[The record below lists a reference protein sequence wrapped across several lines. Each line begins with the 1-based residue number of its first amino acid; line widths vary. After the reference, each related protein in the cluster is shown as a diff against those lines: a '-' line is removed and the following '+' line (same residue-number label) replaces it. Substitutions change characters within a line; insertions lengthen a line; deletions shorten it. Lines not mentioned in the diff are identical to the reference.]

1 LKIFARVRVLFLGGE
16 TMITLMK
23 SRWVLALFLV
33 GGIELIVG
41 SANGFE
47 VHGPNWA
54 LFLGCG
60 LVGFYVGLA
69 Q

>member
-1 LKIFARVRVLFLGGE
+1 
-16 TMITLMK
+16 MITLMK

-47 VHGPNWA
+47 A

>member
-1 LKIFARVRVLFLGGE
+1 
-16 TMITLMK
+16 MITLMK